1 MNNATL
7 NAVTVAAR
15 YTCSAAAKPPG
26 DFPPL
31 LAAAVQA
38 GTFTAMAVMAA
49 VLAEMLGFDYDA
61 MLEEF
66 GLSPDKAPPKEDIMS
81 KIPSIVAEYSKRA
94 EATH

>member
-7 NAVTVAAR
+7 EAVITAAR
-15 YTCSAAAKPPG
+15 FNCTAAAQPPE
-26 DFPPL
+26 DFPPI

-38 GTFTAMAVMAA
+38 GTLTAMAVLAA
-49 VLAEMLGFDYDA
+49 VLAEMTGVDYDV

-66 GLSPDKAPPKEDIMS
+66 GVGQNKAPPKEEIMP
-81 KIPSIVAEYSKRA
+81 KMPSIVAEYSKRA